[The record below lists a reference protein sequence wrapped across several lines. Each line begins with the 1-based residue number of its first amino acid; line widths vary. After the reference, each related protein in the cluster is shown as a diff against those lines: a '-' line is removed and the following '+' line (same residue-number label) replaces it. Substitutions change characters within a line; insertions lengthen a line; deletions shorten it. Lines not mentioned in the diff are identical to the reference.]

1 MELNFYTAAD
11 TLLEHVLDLLVK
23 KNFHKACYIFSAYM
37 EILPLLH
44 KMEKYKKTF
53 WKDKS

>member
-23 KNFHKACYIFSAYM
+23 KNFHKAWYIFSAYM